1 MQPASLIGAGYTC
14 AFFFL
19 PNAPAMRQLLCLLAL
34 LPGLVQTAAAQAQQQ
49 APASDIVS
57 ASAASGVAPASSS
70 ADSSAVSKYLTQK
83 FGIAKEKAALISQ
96 AVTGAAEKYS
106 LPPAVL
112 LAIISIESRFREKA
126 HGANG
131 ATGLMQVVP
140 SAHRNIL
147 HNKDLTD
154 PEVNIDVGSSILYG
168 YERAAGGDLN
178 AAMKNYGGSKAY
190 AEKIRTR
197 AVEFSRVLD
206 TPGAP
211 AASDATASAG
221 LAASAASAFAAAAAS
236 AAIGASTPAS
246 APSAA
251 PAASAQ
257 AAAQNAA
264 SGSAR

>member
-1 MQPASLIGAGYTC
+1 
-14 AFFFL
+14 
-19 PNAPAMRQLLCLLAL
+19 MRQLLCLLVL

-57 ASAASGVAPASSS
+57 ASAASEVAPASSS
-70 ADSSAVSKYLTQK
+70 AMSGAVSKYLTQK
-83 FGIAKEKAALISQ
+83 FGIAKGKAAQISL

-140 SAHRNIL
+140 SAHRNLL

-168 YERAAGGDLN
+168 YQRAAGGDLN

-206 TPGAP
+206 TASAP
-211 AASDATASAG
+211 AASDAPASVG
-221 LAASAASAFAAAAAS
+221 LAASAASAPAA
-236 AAIGASTPAS
+236 
-246 APSAA
+246 APSATS
-251 PAASAQ
+251 AASAQ
-257 AAAQNAA
+257 AAVQNAA
-264 SGSAR
+264 SANAR

>member
-1 MQPASLIGAGYTC
+1 
-14 AFFFL
+14 
-19 PNAPAMRQLLCLLAL
+19 MRQLLCLLVL

-49 APASDIVS
+49 APASEVVG
-57 ASAASGVAPASSS
+57 ASAASDVAPASSS
-70 ADSSAVSKYLTQK
+70 AVSSAVSKYLTHK
-83 FGIAKEKAALISQ
+83 FGIAKEKAAQISQ

-140 SAHRNIL
+140 SAHRNLL

-154 PEVNIDVGSSILYG
+154 PQVNIDVGSSILYG
-168 YERAAGGDLN
+168 YQRAAGGDLN

-206 TPGAP
+206 TASAP
-211 AASDATASAG
+211 AASDAPASVG
-221 LAASAASAFAAAAAS
+221 LAASAASAFADAAAT
-236 AAIGASTPAS
+236 AAIGASAPAA
-246 APSAA
+246 APSATW
-251 PAASAQ
+251 AASAQ
-257 AAAQNAA
+257 AAVQNAA
-264 SGSAR
+264 SANAR

>member
-1 MQPASLIGAGYTC
+1 
-14 AFFFL
+14 
-19 PNAPAMRQLLCLLAL
+19 MRQLLCLLVL

-49 APASDIVS
+49 ASASDIVS
-57 ASAASGVAPASSS
+57 ASVASAVAPASSS
-70 ADSSAVSKYLTQK
+70 ATSGAVSKYLTRK
-83 FGIAKEKAALISQ
+83 FGIAKEKAAQISQ

-112 LAIISIESRFREKA
+112 LAIISIESRFRERA

-140 SAHRNIL
+140 SAHRNLL

-168 YERAAGGDLN
+168 YQRAAGGDLN

-206 TPGAP
+206 TASAP
-211 AASDATASAG
+211 AASDAPASAG
-221 LAASAASAFAAAAAS
+221 LAASAASTFAAAPSAMS
-236 AAIGASTPAS
+236 AAA
-246 APSAA
+246 
-251 PAASAQ
+251 AQ
-257 AAAQNAA
+257 AAAQGAA
-264 SGSAR
+264 SADAR

>member
-1 MQPASLIGAGYTC
+1 
-14 AFFFL
+14 
-19 PNAPAMRQLLCLLAL
+19 MRQLLCLLAL
-34 LPGLVQTAAAQAQQQ
+34 LPGLVQTAAAQAQQ
-49 APASDIVS
+49 APASEVVS
-57 ASAASGVAPASSS
+57 ASAASDVDPASSP
-70 ADSSAVSKYLTQK
+70 AASSAVSKYLTRK

-168 YERAAGGDLN
+168 YQRAAGGDLN

-197 AVEFSRVLD
+197 AVEFSHVLD
-206 TPGAP
+206 TASAP
-211 AASDATASAG
+211 AASDPPATAG
-221 LAASAASAFAAAAAS
+221 LAASAASAFAVAAAS
-236 AAIGASTPAS
+236 AALGPSMPAVASS
-246 APSAA
+246 
-251 PAASAQ
+251 AASAQ
-257 AAAQNAA
+257 APVRDAA
-264 SGSAR
+264 SNSAR